1 MCGADVR
8 RWRCSVPSR
17 SFVTAGRS
25 AAVDSAAYGIMDH
38 DFVVWLGDLNYRI
51 DNSLEDT
58 LKRAKSDEPGDLQF
72 LLNLD
77 QARVP

>member
-1 MCGADVR
+1 
-8 RWRCSVPSR
+8 
-17 SFVTAGRS
+17 
-25 AAVDSAAYGIMDH
+25 MDH